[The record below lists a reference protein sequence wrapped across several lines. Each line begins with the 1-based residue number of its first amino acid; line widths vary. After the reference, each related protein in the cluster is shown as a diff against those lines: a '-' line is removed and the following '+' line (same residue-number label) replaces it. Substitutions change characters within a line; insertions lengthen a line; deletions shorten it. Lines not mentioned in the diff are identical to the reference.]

1 MTKNIN
7 CLKGIQC
14 PKCGSEGPFVIE
26 VTTTVL
32 MSDDGWDE
40 HVSDTIWEDTSYCRC
55 VDCDH
60 VGKVVDFKQAGG

>member
-1 MTKNIN
+1 MNTN

-14 PKCGSEGPFVIE
+14 PECGSEGPFVIE
-26 VTTTVL
+26 VSTTVL

-55 VDCDH
+55 DDCDH
-60 VGKVVDFKQAGG
+60 VGEVADFKQKETNQ